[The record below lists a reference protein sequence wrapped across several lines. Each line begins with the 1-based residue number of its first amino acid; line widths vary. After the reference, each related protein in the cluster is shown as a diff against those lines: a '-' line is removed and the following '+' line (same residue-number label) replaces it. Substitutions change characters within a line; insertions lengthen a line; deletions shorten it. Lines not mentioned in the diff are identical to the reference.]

1 MDDAPV
7 ISIAA
12 LTKRFGDDVIAVDDL
27 TFGVASGQV
36 CGLLGPNGAGKTT
49 TLRVLLG
56 LVRPTSGGASI
67 FGTRITPS
75 AAVLARVGTIIEQAA
90 FVPYLSGM
98 RNLKVWWEA
107 AGTQWPPPGLDRALD
122 IAGLG
127 HAIDRKVKTYSL
139 GMNQRL
145 GVARSL
151 LGNPEVLVLD
161 EPTVGL
167 DPQEMRSIRRMLKD
181 MGQVGVTVL
190 LSSHLLT
197 EVEEVCN
204 YVVVMDRGRLVAEGT
219 VADLTSAGTRTAYLE
234 VDDVDT
240 ARRVLSSVPG
250 VRSVADSPPG
260 LAVDLDGVQRAHVV
274 AALVHAG
281 VGVETVT
288 QRHRLEDAFVG
299 LVGEETTRQ

>member
-1 MDDAPV
+1 M
-7 ISIAA
+7 
-12 LTKRFGDDVIAVDDL
+12 
-27 TFGVASGQV
+27 
-36 CGLLGPNGAGKTT
+36 
-49 TLRVLLG
+49 
-56 LVRPTSGGASI
+56 
-67 FGTRITPS
+67 
-75 AAVLARVGTIIEQAA
+75 
-90 FVPYLSGM
+90 PYLSGF
-98 RNLKVWWEA
+98 RNLKLWWEA
-107 AGTQWPPPGLDRALD
+107 AGTTWPPPGLDRALD

-127 HAIDRKVKTYSL
+127 PAINRKVKTYSL

-145 GVARSL
+145 GVARAL

-181 MGQVGVTVL
+181 MGQEGVTVL

-234 VDDVDT
+234 VDDVEA

-250 VRSVADSPPG
+250 VRSVVDAPPG
-260 LAVDLDGVQRAHVV
+260 LAVDLDGVQRAR
-274 AALVHAG
+274 ARRGSGARG
-281 VGVETVT
+281 RGG
-288 QRHRLEDAFVG
+288 RDRDATPSPRGRVRRARG
-299 LVGEETTRQ
+299 